1 MFKIELNN
9 NFAKNQV
16 LDVGCSD
23 RPLGDVNIDLYTH
36 FTHRG
41 ESIIQVQADGKFLP
55 FKDNSFGL
63 VRSQHVVEHLENPY
77 AFIREIARVTRKYVY
92 IATPNAH
99 NWRYIIHDDLDSYG
113 DIKIAHRYQGFSA
126 KCLSQMFKFAG
137 LKVVKVVY
145 TPITDPYSEKWAPR
159 KLDRFLKWI
168 PRFNLR
174 EIQVLGKKITHKS

>member
-9 NFAKNQV
+9 YFTKNQV

-41 ESIIQVQADGKFLP
+41 ESKIQVQADGNFLP

-63 VRSQHVVEHLENPY
+63 VRSQHVIEHLENPY
-77 AFIREIARVTRKYVY
+77 AFLREIARVNRKFVY

-99 NWRYIIHDDLDSYG
+99 NWRYILNDALDS
-113 DIKIAHRYQGFSA
+113 
-126 KCLSQMFKFAG
+126 G
-137 LKVVKVVY
+137 LKVVKIVY
-145 TPITDPYSEKWAPR
+145 TPITDPYSEKWNPR
-159 KLDRFLKWI
+159 KLDRFLMWI

-174 EIQVLGKKITHKS
+174 EIQVLGKKITHKSWT